1 MKDKNH
7 NWVLNSDHEIWTHQ
21 GLALSSRGLPSH
33 QRNGNTPSGV
43 WKINSVMPE
52 ANEQMSFGKNR
63 RLIIEFIE
71 PSENE
76 TLLKGLIPESSH
88 NHSWWIPSVV
98 ARDIGR
104 NDFRIHGT
112 GKLNPD
118 PKSTYFPFMRT
129 AGCIAQREN
138 TYNKVTYKDQRVLLD
153 KMMSS
158 LDLEIKYENEE
169 NIYGLLYLVEIDNE
183 YKPVTIEDL
192 KIKGIL

>member
-1 MKDKNH
+1 M
-7 NWVLNSDHEIWTHQ
+7 
-21 GLALSSRGLPSH
+21 
-33 QRNGNTPSGV
+33 
-43 WKINSVMPE
+43 
-52 ANEQMSFGKNR
+52 
-63 RLIIEFIE
+63 
-71 PSENE
+71 
-76 TLLKGLIPESSH
+76 IPESSH

-104 NDFRIHGT
+104 NDFRIHGP

-153 KMMSS
+153 QMMSS
-158 LDLEIKYENEE
+158 LDLEIKYENEK